1 MRPIVATTV
10 YDFVMANFADQ
21 AGLDLLLVGDSV
33 GTTMLG
39 FETTVDVT
47 LDMMVHHT
55 TAVSRA
61 KTSAMIVSD
70 LPFGYSHD
78 KHEHIFEACRKL
90 IQAGASAV
98 KIEGGQSIAP
108 TIERL
113 VDAGIPILGH
123 IGLMPQQIKNLG
135 NYRKFGKSDDEAE
148 ALIQD
153 AIILQN
159 AGCFALIGEMIDDL
173 VAAKIAK
180 RLNIPFIGIGSGIHC
195 DGQIL
200 VSNDLLGLTNK
211 PVPNFVHMFNNQSR
225 NVIDTF

>member
-1 MRPIVATTV
+1 MSI
-10 YDFVMANFADQ
+10 F
-21 AGLDLLLVGDSV
+21 LKLVKID
-33 GTTMLG
+33 
-39 FETTVDVT
+39 
-47 LDMMVHHT
+47 
-55 TAVSRA
+55 
-61 KTSAMIVSD
+61 TSWCKS
-70 LPFGYSHD
+70 
-78 KHEHIFEACRKL
+78 
-90 IQAGASAV
+90 V
-98 KIEGGQSIAP
+98 KIEGGQSIP
-108 TIERL
+108 YNERL
-113 VDAGIPILGH
+113 VDAGYQLGH

-211 PVPNFVHMFNNQSR
+211 PVPNFVHMFNNLSR
-225 NVIDTF
+225 NVIDTFIEYKNSVIEGNVK